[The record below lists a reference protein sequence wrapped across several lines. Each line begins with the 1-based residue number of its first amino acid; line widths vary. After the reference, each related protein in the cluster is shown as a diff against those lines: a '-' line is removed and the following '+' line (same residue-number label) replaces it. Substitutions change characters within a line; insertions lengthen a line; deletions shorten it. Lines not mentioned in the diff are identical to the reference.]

1 MITIGKLGPG
11 DRAAWEELFRG
22 YNTFYEVEHPQSMYD
37 RAWEEFQRDERM
49 HALGA
54 WLDGSLVGI
63 VHFFIHVRTTG
74 TDVCYLEDLFTAPA
88 ARGHGVGRALI
99 GAVRDWAAE
108 HGCGRVYWHTH
119 ETNATARA
127 ALRQGRH
134 ASRVHHVH
142 DRARRLG
149 ASKRGLVVDEQ
160 FQGIATTARSLER
173 PRVIR
178 GGYRPVCHSI
188 VLPAGRSW
196 L

>member
-22 YNTFYEVEHPQSMYD
+22 YNTFYKEDHPQSMYD
-37 RAWEEFQRDERM
+37 RAWDEFQRDERM

-74 TDVCYLEDLFTAPA
+74 TDVCYLEDLFTAPE

-108 HGCGRVYWHTH
+108 QGCGRVYWHTH

-127 ALRQGRH
+127 LYDK
-134 ASRVHHVH
+134 V
-142 DRARRLG
+142 
-149 ASKRGLVVDEQ
+149 
-160 FQGIATTARSLER
+160 ATLPGFIMYTIELE
-173 PRVIR
+173 
-178 GGYRPVCHSI
+178 G
-188 VLPAGRSW
+188 
-196 L
+196 